1 MGSTNA
7 LVGSAERSPNS
18 LVAAMKSSKTF
29 GYMTAD
35 MSCLSSMSTPCVA
48 SNVVRT
54 ASKSTSGNSAPG
66 LPSKVSSNFF
76 APLKT
81 SDLKGSGNPPTGMP
95 SAPWKNST
103 TEEGKFND
111 PEEAFALTSSAD
123 REFVTMNWARSPHVF
138 DDGVTLTMSP
148 NRSFASAYAF
158 LTAGHCSAR
167 PFCVAWKSMFVYWP
181 PGISCA

>member
-7 LVGSAERSPNS
+7 LVGSADRSPNS

-148 NRSFASAYAF
+148 SKSFASA
-158 LTAGHCSAR
+158 
-167 PFCVAWKSMFVYWP
+167 
-181 PGISCA
+181 